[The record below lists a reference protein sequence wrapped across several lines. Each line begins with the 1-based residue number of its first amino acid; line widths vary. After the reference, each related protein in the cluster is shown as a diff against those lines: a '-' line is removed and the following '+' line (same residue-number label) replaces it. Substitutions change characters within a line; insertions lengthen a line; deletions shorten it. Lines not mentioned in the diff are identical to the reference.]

1 MRFDD
6 LMNETVETTVRQ
18 ILGEGA
24 GQALMFHL
32 GAKPSTSDGLDF
44 SRSLRRIVG
53 KGAPVVETLILR
65 SLYERIGMRYSEDL
79 ENSFEQQVR
88 RARENFGERS
98 GAA

>member
-24 GQALMFHL
+24 GQALLFHL
-32 GAKPSTSDGLDF
+32 GAKPSTSDGLEF
-44 SRSLRRIVG
+44 SERLKRIVG
-53 KGAPVVETLILR
+53 KGAPVVEILILR
-65 SLYERIGMRYSEDL
+65 SLYERIGMNYAEAP
-79 ENSFEQQVR
+79 EKSFEQEVR
-88 RARENFGERS
+88 RAREILEGRG